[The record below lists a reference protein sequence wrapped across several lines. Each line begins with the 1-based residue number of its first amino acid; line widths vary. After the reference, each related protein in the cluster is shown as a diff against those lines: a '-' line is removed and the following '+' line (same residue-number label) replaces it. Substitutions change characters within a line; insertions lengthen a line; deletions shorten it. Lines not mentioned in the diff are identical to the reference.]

1 MNSSTPIDQLN
12 PAQRDAVRAS
22 ATHQLILA
30 GAGSGKTQVLVHR
43 IAWLIQ
49 RHQVPPHAI
58 LAVTF
63 TNKAAREMRERIES
77 LLGHDIRQMW
87 VGTFHGLAHRL
98 LRLHW
103 RDADLAEDFQILD
116 SDDQQRLIK
125 RTLRELGLNEEQ
137 WPARQAQWFINA
149 QKDEGIRPNR
159 IEPQGDRQLATLVE
173 IYQAYEA
180 ACQRAN
186 VIDFAE
192 LLLRAHELWLNHP
205 ELLHHYQNRFRHLLV
220 DEFQDTNSIQYA
232 WIRLLAGGGA
242 RVTAVGDDD
251 QSIYGWR
258 GAKIENIHRFSRDFA
273 DVQTVRLEQNYRS
286 TATIL
291 DAANAVIARN
301 RERLGKA
308 LWTDGSPGEPIALYT
323 AYNEEDEARFVV
335 GQIRQQLAQGLACRE
350 IAILYRSNA
359 QSRLLEEALLRAG
372 IAYRIHGGQRFYERL
387 EIKNALAYLRLMLN
401 RHDDTSLER
410 VLTAPPRG
418 IGGKTLELLRS
429 EARGQQW
436 SLWRAM
442 QQMVTARALPAR
454 ALTALAAFT
463 QNIDELDRAT
473 RDLALSQR
481 VEQVIQRSG
490 LIEFHASERGEK
502 GRGRVENLQELVS
515 ASGQFSEL
523 LRSEDETL
531 LATAAHDE
539 LALLLDSVALDA
551 GAEQGG
557 EVLDAVQLMTL
568 HSAKGLEFPVVFI
581 VGIEEGLFPHQMSLE
596 EPGRLEEERR
606 LCYVGLTRAMHKLY
620 LSHTESRRLHGTL
633 CHNRLS
639 RFVREI
645 PPHLLQQASSGGS
658 VGHGQI
664 RTDVGEEQGLQLG
677 ARVHHGRFGD
687 GTVID
692 CEGSG
697 NQTRVRVNFDREG
710 EKWLVLAYARLE
722 PI

>member
-63 TNKAAREMRERIES
+63 TNKAAREMRERIET

-103 RDADLAEDFQILD
+103 HDAGLAEDFQILD

-258 GAKIENIHRFSRDFA
+258 GARIENIHRFSRDFA

-539 LALLLDSVALDA
+539 LALLLDSVALEADLQQQLGLLLDGLREA
-551 GAEQGG
+551 GEEDLVVAQAGG
-557 EVLDAVQLMTL
+557 TCTL
-568 HSAKGLEFPVVFI
+568 AGTSRKVPRIVGVIALEF
-581 VGIEEGLFPHQMSLE
+581 GQLGLMLGHSLLDRRE
-596 EPGRLEEERR
+596 LLGLLAFALVDDAAGRGQSFAPGHCLPSLR
-606 LCYVGLTRAMHKLY
+606 GMTSA
-620 LSHTESRRLHGTL
+620 SSASTAASSRRLVGKSTCSNMSCCRKRCRRGHSAMAASTRGSL
-633 CHNRLS
+633 PRWYAPIAMRS
-639 RFVREI
+639 RW
-645 PPHLLQQASSGGS
+645 
-658 VGHGQI
+658 
-664 RTDVGEEQGLQLG
+664 
-677 ARVHHGRFGD
+677 
-687 GTVID
+687 
-692 CEGSG
+692 C
-697 NQTRVRVNFDREG
+697 
-710 EKWLVLAYARLE
+710 W
-722 PI
+722 

>member
-63 TNKAAREMRERIES
+63 TNKAAREMRERIET

-103 RDADLAEDFQILD
+103 HDAGLAEDFQILD

-258 GAKIENIHRFSRDFA
+258 GARIENIHRFSRDFA

-596 EPGRLEEERR
+596 EPGRLEE
-606 LCYVGLTRAMHKLY
+606 
-620 LSHTESRRLHGTL
+620 
-633 CHNRLS
+633 
-639 RFVREI
+639 
-645 PPHLLQQASSGGS
+645 
-658 VGHGQI
+658 
-664 RTDVGEEQGLQLG
+664 
-677 ARVHHGRFGD
+677 
-687 GTVID
+687 
-692 CEGSG
+692 
-697 NQTRVRVNFDREG
+697 
-710 EKWLVLAYARLE
+710 
-722 PI
+722 